1 MTKVSDILKQ
11 RQKELKV
18 DPADIAKACGVST
31 PTVYKWLNGNIEEI
45 GSTKIK
51 ALADILKISPSV
63 IIGDL
68 DEEEETLYKFRGK
81 TRLIPIY
88 DNICCG
94 DGLFVDDSII
104 DYVSVPVTMLHNKSA
119 NYFAQYASGDSM
131 TGVSI
136 NDSDLLIF
144 RKSDTIDSG
153 KIGCFLVG
161 EKAYCKKFM
170 QQDNQI
176 YLMPANENYLPI
188 KIDESTEGFRI
199 VGTLAL
205 VLKKY

>member
-1 MTKVSDILKQ
+1 
-11 RQKELKV
+11 
-18 DPADIAKACGVST
+18 
-31 PTVYKWLNGNIEEI
+31 
-45 GSTKIK
+45 
-51 ALADILKISPSV
+51 
-63 IIGDL
+63 
-68 DEEEETLYKFRGK
+68 
-81 TRLIPIY
+81 
-88 DNICCG
+88 
-94 DGLFVDDSII
+94 
-104 DYVSVPVTMLHNKSA
+104 
-119 NYFAQYASGDSM
+119 M

-144 RKSDTIDSG
+144 RKSDTILDSG

-170 QQDNQI
+170 QKRTI
-176 YLMPANENYLPI
+176 RSYLMPANENYLPI

>member
-1 MTKVSDILKQ
+1 MPALLHKNRFAGLFDSMFSHSREEHKNNHSNANYCGCQLSYDHYALSRIL
-11 RQKELKV
+11 LF
-18 DPADIAKACGVST
+18 
-31 PTVYKWLNGNIEEI
+31 WLNNAII
-45 GSTKIK
+45 GSFISCSS
-51 ALADILKISPSV
+51 ALQARDSHWHHWA
-63 IIGDL
+63 
-68 DEEEETLYKFRGK
+68 YANR
-81 TRLIPIY
+81 
-88 DNICCG
+88 CCG